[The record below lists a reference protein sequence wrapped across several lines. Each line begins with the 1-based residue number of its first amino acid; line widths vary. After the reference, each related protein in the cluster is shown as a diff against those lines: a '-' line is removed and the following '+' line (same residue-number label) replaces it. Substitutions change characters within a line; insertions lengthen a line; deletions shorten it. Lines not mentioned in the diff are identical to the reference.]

1 MRRWQVIALAG
12 LACLTGAGTAWAQQ
26 AGVAAAVRGQVEIA
40 ERSGAVG
47 RLVKSGEPIFLG
59 NAIKSGAES
68 GLQIL
73 LLDET
78 TFTIGP
84 NSELTIDEFVFDPKT
99 SVGKVSASVAK
110 GVFRFVT
117 GKVARDQPANMQ
129 VKLPAGTI
137 GIRGTIAMGRV
148 DQVNQNGTPTDRQ
161 QVILVG
167 PGQNTESNR
176 IGGLDLSAG
185 GGTTSISQPGF
196 GSTLLGRGQWGPA
209 ERFDPAVIAEIA
221 GALRRAVA
229 PGKQGEGEQGGT
241 GGASNAGQSTTDAL
255 GPVATLEQVSTQIL
269 LSDLFV
275 AAASQ
280 PIGNEIVGGPV
291 PNGIST
297 FEQLRAVPGGQF
309 TFAQGGVP
317 VFSDGVNVGSYS
329 ISLDI
334 DFGRRSVGGGGSR
347 VDLASSFASGTVML
361 PEIFYANSTGPA
373 VLLYSG
379 LQGITGTGCGDSSA
393 CSTSVVAAPV
403 NSGGLAATQLLHVLS
418 VLDDGGNGLLAGTG
432 LADRKS
438 GATPNP
444 FQVADGPTS
453 FDQLRSLNTGMYYW
467 TQSNVPMS
475 GGSFSTYN
483 IFLNI
488 NFGTRQV
495 GGGNSRMELD
505 NAGNGTLPL
514 GAINYAALAGAAA
527 FNYSGAIANV
537 ACSPACTATVNVNPN
552 NAGGVAAQTLSHNVF
567 VSNGSSVPGTSGSGT
582 TGPRIPG
589 SAPLPP

>member
-1 MRRWQVIALAG
+1 MRRWQVFALAG
-12 LACLTGAGTAWAQQ
+12 LACLSGACPALSQQQ

-59 NAIKSGAES
+59 NAIKSGADA
-68 GLQIL
+68 GMQIL

-148 DQVNQNGTPTDRQ
+148 DQIMQDGAPTDRQ
-161 QVILVG
+161 QVVLVG

-176 IGGLDLSAG
+176 IGGLDLSAN
-185 GGTTSISQPGF
+185 GGTTSITQPGF

-209 ERFDPAVIAEIA
+209 VRFDQALIAEIA

-229 PGKQGEGEQGGT
+229 PGKQGEGEQGG
-241 GGASNAGQSTTDAL
+241 GGAGNAGQSTTDAL

-280 PIGNEIVGGPV
+280 PIGSEIVGGAV

-329 ISLDI
+329 ITLDI

-347 VDLASSFASGTVML
+347 VDVASSFASGTAML

-393 CSTSVVAAPV
+393 CNTSVLAAPV

-418 VLDDGGNGLLAGTG
+418 VFDDGGNGLLAGTG
-432 LADRKS
+432 LADRKA
-438 GATPNP
+438 GTTPNP

-483 IFLNI
+483 IFLNV

-505 NAGNGTLPL
+505 NGGNGTLAL
-514 GAINYAALAGAAA
+514 GTINYAALAGAAA
-527 FNYSGAIANV
+527 FNFSGSIANG
-537 ACSPACTATVNVNPN
+537 ACSPNCTATVNANPN
-552 NAGGVAAQTLSHNVF
+552 NAGGVTAQTLSHNVF

-582 TGPRIPG
+582 TGPRLPG